1 MSWLSRGA
9 GDRGDQPGRD
19 ERSGA
24 RHLDGGLSGSDPGK
38 APPPLTARA
47 SRPSAVRLRGSAVKV
62 LGAVAALV
70 LAFAFVHAFVLEP
83 ARATAPAKR
92 AHKPSEG
99 TVRPTEVITG
109 QPASYDRLA
118 PRLPD
123 PRTQAEAVVP
133 AVAATPAPSAT
144 VLSPDRRSDAPAQ
157 DTAEAAR
164 SSGLFFQGSSTQRRS
179 EPSGMEPSLS
189 SGTAAAS
196 GGDYA
201 AAYSP
206 HRLIAPISP
215 FELKAG
221 TLIPAA
227 LLTPVDS
234 SRPGPVLAVTTRPVF
249 DTVAGRTLLLP
260 QGVRLLGALA
270 GEASYGER
278 RVHLVWKRAVLPN
291 GKSLLLDDEAAVD
304 GAGAS
309 GVAGQVDRR
318 LVQVGAAALF
328 STAISTLGEIAR
340 SGRGRR
346 GSAESLGDAL
356 AGQAVQLGGRF
367 LDRELGVRPRIV
379 APAGAAVN
387 VLITRDIVLE
397 PYP

>member
-144 VLSPDRRSDAPAQ
+144 VLMRPRKTPLRRPAVPDCSSRARPRNGVRSRAGWSRRCRA
-157 DTAEAAR
+157 
-164 SSGLFFQGSSTQRRS
+164 GLRRR
-179 EPSGMEPSLS
+179 
-189 SGTAAAS
+189 AAATMQ
-196 GGDYA
+196 
-201 AAYSP
+201 P
-206 HRLIAPISP
+206 PTVLIA
-215 FELKAG
+215 
-221 TLIPAA
+221 
-227 LLTPVDS
+227 
-234 SRPGPVLAVTTRPVF
+234 
-249 DTVAGRTLLLP
+249 
-260 QGVRLLGALA
+260 
-270 GEASYGER
+270 
-278 RVHLVWKRAVLPN
+278 
-291 GKSLLLDDEAAVD
+291 
-304 GAGAS
+304 
-309 GVAGQVDRR
+309 
-318 LVQVGAAALF
+318 
-328 STAISTLGEIAR
+328 
-340 SGRGRR
+340 
-346 GSAESLGDAL
+346 
-356 AGQAVQLGGRF
+356 
-367 LDRELGVRPRIV
+367 
-379 APAGAAVN
+379 
-387 VLITRDIVLE
+387 
-397 PYP
+397 